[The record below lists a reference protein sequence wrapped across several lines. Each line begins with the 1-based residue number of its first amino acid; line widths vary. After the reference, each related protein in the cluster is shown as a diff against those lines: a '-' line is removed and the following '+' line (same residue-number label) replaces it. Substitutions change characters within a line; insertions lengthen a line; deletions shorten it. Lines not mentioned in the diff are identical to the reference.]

1 MRKILIIGVAA
12 LALGGCQT
20 VQEERALTGALV
32 GGVAGAAIGG
42 VAGKS
47 AGAAVAGGLI
57 GAAAGGIIG
66 GATAPRG
73 PCYVRTSSGKLRQVA
88 CR

>member
-66 GATAPRG
+66 GATAPRE
-73 PCYVRTSSGKLRQVA
+73 PCYVRTSTGKLRQVA